1 MSVQI
6 PQSHFDLINGPILV
20 TLTTLMP
27 DGQPQSSIVWCNS
40 DGENVWV
47 NTARG
52 RQKDKNMIANPKVTL
67 LALDPNDAYRYIEI
81 RGVVDE
87 ITEVGAADHISE
99 LAGLYMNAPAYYGHV
114 APAELAKK
122 ETRVI
127 YKIRPTKVR
136 TLGG

>member
-1 MSVQI
+1 MSVKI

>member
-1 MSVQI
+1 MSVKI
-6 PQSHFDLINGPILV
+6 PQSHFDLIDGPVLI

-27 DGQPQSSIVWCNS
+27 DGQPHSTIVWCNS
-40 DGENVWV
+40 DGENVLV

-52 RQKDKNMIANPKVTL
+52 RQKDKNMSADPKVTL
-67 LALDPNDAYRYIEI
+67 LALDPNDDFRYIEI

-87 ITEVGAADHISE
+87 ITEVGAAEHIAE
-99 LAGLYMNAPAYYGHV
+99 LARLYMDAPAFYGHV
-114 APAELAKK
+114 APADLAGK

>member
-1 MSVQI
+1 MSVKI
-6 PQSHFDLINGPILV
+6 PQSHCDLINGPILV

-27 DGQPQSSIVWCNS
+27 DGQPQSTVVWCNS
-40 DGENVWV
+40 DGENVLV

-52 RQKDKNMIANPKVTL
+52 RQKDKNMIADPKVAL

-81 RGVVDE
+81 RGIVNE

-99 LAGLYMNAPAYYGHV
+99 LAGLYMNAPAFYGHV
-114 APAELAKK
+114 APAELAGK

-127 YKIRPTKVR
+127 YKIRPTRVR